1 MLNTALFAR
10 LANKGLFS
18 LFFTGLVKL
27 SSLLKVSFIIG
38 SYTAFLSMTSVMMPL
53 SGAFG
58 GIWGAILV
66 CALGLG
72 FKLTIGSAITFKFLA
87 YSGIPGLFAGLYWG
101 SNSWGARL
109 IIPLICML
117 AFIVNPVGSQIWAY
131 SLFWLI
137 PMITAF
143 FKKNIFL
150 QSLGSTFIAHAVG
163 TVIWIWAV
171 PTIPAF
177 WLMLV
182 PIVIIERMVF
192 ALGMTFMHK
201 ALSYCYKTIGK
212 HVWFLRLS
220 Y

>member
-1 MLNTALFAR
+1 MHNTAFFAR
-10 LANKGLFS
+10 LANKSLFS
-18 LFFTGLVKL
+18 LFFTGLLKIA
-27 SSLLKVSFIIG
+27 SLIKVSFLIG
-38 SYTAFLSMTSVMMPL
+38 SYTAFLSMTAIMMPL

-58 GIWGAILV
+58 GIWGAMLV

-72 FKLTIGSAITFKFLA
+72 FKLAIGSAITFKFLA
-87 YSGIPGLFAGLYWG
+87 YSGIPGLFAALYWG
-101 SNSWGARL
+101 SNSVVTRL
-109 IIPLICML
+109 IIPLICIM

-137 PMITAF
+137 PIITAF

-150 QSLGSTFIAHAVG
+150 QSLGSTFIAHAIG

-177 WLMLV
+177 WLVLV
-182 PIVIIERMVF
+182 PIVIVERMMF
-192 ALGMTFMHK
+192 ALGMTIMHK
-201 ALSYCYKTIGK
+201 ALCYCYKTIGK
-212 HVWFLRLS
+212 RVWLLRLS